1 MTLALTY
8 ANITKYCYEVIMQAY
23 RQSGTILIKKYSNRR
38 LYDTQTSTYITLDD
52 VREMVCKNIEFEVR
66 DAKTNED
73 LTRQILT
80 QIIFEQELNGSD
92 SVMPINF
99 LKRLITMYDN
109 KMSEFLPYYLEG
121 SMEAFIANQEKL
133 NEQFKEVW
141 SKYYPLEQ
149 IEALQRRNM
158 QLMQSAM
165 QIFNPFEYLN
175 NAGKVMA
182 QHFPHTAPKK
192 ND

>member
-1 MTLALTY
+1 
-8 ANITKYCYEVIMQAY
+8 MQAY

-133 NEQFKEVW
+133 NEQFKDVW